1 MIRLSTARNT
11 GFTLLEVVIV
21 LALFSTIMT
30 ATLMTLNSSS
40 SIQQAQ
46 QKQTAMQSSSRQ
58 ILNDIKKHLGE
69 ANLSENEVDTRMRWH
84 FEDQWETYDKFHTW
98 IYTKGSSGNDDYY
111 PALVQCPER
120 VCGWVWDGANYNR
133 KYEKFNM
140 NFNYQDGNG
149 DPLFNYNLYDSFK
162 LATEKGFSRSGRI
175 YNNFFD
181 PDEHST
187 NGFNPYSSGYN
198 HTTAQCIKGSG
209 ARLSPLVQ
217 LDVLQFPTPRSVR
230 DEYITNEGTGRGPD
244 FQGWLIYAPYYD
256 RHQERLEIRRF
267 GLFVRDL
274 FETFPWNGNAGP
286 NYQPPVNGVDTID
299 GDVIDAADSAV
310 PIQTDDYIT
319 DYGTYNKMEEDGSPG
334 DRPPDW
340 PDIDPTDGDRDPK
353 PTLMHLFDFNGNNLI
368 ETDVDADGND
378 QITFG
383 STRPETES
391 TIEQFRLYPSTS
403 TVDTSRFA
411 DWSSSSDINNVNA
424 LVYHKYSDKNL
435 RNSDD
440 GDKYYEMEVYYF
452 IDLSTGW
459 TRFYYYCS
467 WDKSNSGNDWYS
479 INASFIRE
487 PHGAMDDSFRS
498 HFYIPYKEFG
508 RNFIGLDFSTSLT
521 YPGESY
527 DEDQDNDGNDDYP
540 TIRGTPSGIDKE
552 KNSVRIGI
560 MLDEKLLIRG
570 QYRFPSFRQETM
582 VPLVP

>member
-1 MIRLSTARNT
+1 MIRLFTVRKS

-40 SIQQAQ
+40 SIQQSQ
-46 QKQTAMQSSSRQ
+46 QKQTAMQTSSRA

-69 ANLSENEVDTRMRWH
+69 ANLSANEVDTRMRWH
-84 FEDQWETYDKFHTW
+84 FEDEWETYDKFHTW
-98 IYTKGSSGNDDYY
+98 IYKKDSSSGDFY
-111 PALVQCPER
+111 PAMVQCPER
-120 VCGWVWDGANYNR
+120 LCGWVWDGTNYKR

-140 NFNYQDGNG
+140 NFNYQNGNG
-149 DPLFNYNLYDSFK
+149 NPIFNYNLYDSSN
-162 LATEKGFSRSGRI
+162 LANMKGFSRSGRI
-175 YNNFFD
+175 YNNFYD
-181 PDEHST
+181 PNTHST
-187 NGFNPYSSGYN
+187 NGFNPYASGYD
-198 HTTAQCIKGSG
+198 HTTAQCIKGHG
-209 ARLSPLVQ
+209 ARLSPMVQ
-217 LDVLQFPTPRSVR
+217 LDVLQFPTPRSVK

-256 RHQERLEIRRF
+256 RNQERLEIRRF
-267 GLFVRDL
+267 GVFVRDL
-274 FETFPWNGNAGP
+274 FSTFPWNGNDGP
-286 NYQPPVNGVDTID
+286 NYQSPVNNID
-299 GDVIDAADSAV
+299 SINGDVIDAADSSA
-310 PIQTDDYIT
+310 PIQTSDYIT
-319 DYGTYNKMEEDGSPG
+319 DYAGYNQMEEDGSTG
-334 DRPPDW
+334 ERPPDW

-378 QITFG
+378 KITFG

-403 TVDTSRFA
+403 TVNTSRFA
-411 DWSSSSDINNVNA
+411 DWSSTSDINNVNA
-424 LVYHKYSDKNL
+424 LVYHKYSDKGL
-435 RNSDD
+435 RNSD
-440 GDKYYEMEVYYF
+440 GGEKYDEMEVYYF

-467 WDKSNSGNDWYS
+467 WDASNSGNDWYS
-479 INASFIRE
+479 INASYIRE
-487 PHGAMDDSFRS
+487 PHSAMNSSFRS

-527 DEDQDNDGNDDYP
+527 DEDQDGDGNDDYP
-540 TIRGTPSGIDKE
+540 TIWGWPSGIDKAQ
-552 KNSVRIGI
+552 NSVRIGI
-560 MLDEKLLIRG
+560 MLDEKILIDGR
-570 QYRFPSFRQETM
+570 YHFPSFRQETM

>member
-1 MIRLSTARNT
+1 MNRITCLRKT
-11 GFTLLEVVIV
+11 GFTLLEVIIV

-40 SIQQAQ
+40 TIQQSQ
-46 QKQTAMQSSSRQ
+46 QQQTAMQTSSRQ
-58 ILNDIKKHLGE
+58 ILNDIKKHLSE
-69 ANLSENEVDTRMRWH
+69 ANLSTNEVDTRMRWH
-84 FEDQWETYDKFHTW
+84 FQDEWETYDKFHTW
-98 IYTKGSSGNDDYY
+98 VYTRKPNSSSDYY

-133 KYEKFNM
+133 KYEKFNV
-140 NFNYQDGNG
+140 NFNYQDGSG
-149 DPLFNYNLYDSFK
+149 SPLFNYNLYDSSN
-162 LATEKGFSRSGRI
+162 LALMKGFSRSGRI
-175 YNNFFD
+175 YNNLFD
-181 PDEHST
+181 PNEHTS
-187 NGFNPYSSGYN
+187 NGFNPFASGYD

-209 ARLSPLVQ
+209 ARLSPFVQ
-217 LDVLQFPTPRSVR
+217 LDVLQFPTPRSVK
-230 DEYITNEGTGRGPD
+230 DEYITNEGKGRGPD

-256 RHQERLEIRRF
+256 RHQKRLEIRRF
-267 GLFVRDL
+267 SLFVRDL
-274 FETFPWNGNAGP
+274 FSTFPWNGNSGP
-286 NYQPPVNGVDTID
+286 NYQSPVNSIDSVD

-319 DYGTYNKMEEDGSPG
+319 DYGTYNQMEEDGTTG
-334 DRPPDW
+334 DTPPDW
-340 PDIDPTDGDRDPK
+340 PGAK

-378 QITFG
+378 KITYG

-403 TVDTSRFA
+403 TVNTSRFA
-411 DWSSSSDINNVNA
+411 DWSSTSDINGVNA

-435 RNSDD
+435 RTSEGAN
-440 GDKYYEMEVYYF
+440 KYYEMEVYYF
-452 IDLSTGW
+452 IDLATGW

-467 WDKSNSGNDWYS
+467 WDAANTGNDWYS

-487 PHGAMDDSFRS
+487 PHGAMDSSFRS
-498 HFYIPYKEFG
+498 HFYIPYTEFG
-508 RNFIGLDFSTSLT
+508 RNFIGLDFSTSRT

-540 TIRGTPSGIDKE
+540 TIYGLPSGIDKSQ
-552 KNSVRIGI
+552 NSVRIGI
-560 MLDEKLLIRG
+560 IMDEKTLING
-570 QYRFPSFRQETM
+570 QYHFPSFRQETM